1 MITANDITRGIAIEI
16 EGEPYMVVNWKKV
29 TRAQVDPDVKVK
41 LRHIR
46 THDLIE
52 RTLDAHS
59 ELTVVPIERLAA
71 VFTHWDG
78 EFYHFADIGSDNPDD
93 PDEFQLPPEMLG
105 KASKFIV
112 DELQLNMLVLNSEPV
127 GVELPPSVIMRVKS
141 VDMVGRYWR
150 AIMEGPARLE
160 TGLVVMVPPII
171 SPGDL
176 IRVNTENGEYMERIT
191 P

>member
-1 MITANDITRGIAIEI
+1 MITASDITKGIAIEI
-16 EGEPYMVVNWKKV
+16 EGEPYRVVDRERV
-29 TRAQVDPDVKVK
+29 ARAQVDPDVKVK
-41 LRHIR
+41 LRHIH

-52 RTLDAHS
+52 RTRDAHFPIKV
-59 ELTVVPIERLAA
+59 LPIERLAF

-78 EFYHFADIGSDNPDD
+78 EFYHFADIGSDDPDN

-112 DELQLNMLVLNSEPV
+112 DDLQLDMFVLNSEPV

-150 AIMEGPARLE
+150 ATMEGPARLE
-160 TGLVVMVPPII
+160 NLAVMVPPIV

-176 IRVNTENGEYMERIT
+176 IRVNTEDGEYMERL
-191 P
+191 